1 MLTCGE
7 SPQSSGDLHEPNLLK
22 IPHTGE
28 HTSLRVEKINFF
40 VLCAYRE
47 QVAAL
52 GSSALGGSA
61 LGDIIVVYEYC
72 IICSIDTVL
81 FIIKRLALPKI
92 INNNILDEIS
102 TPCTSIR
109 LRIRRALRKL

>member
-22 IPHTGE
+22 IPYTGE
-28 HTSLRVEKINFF
+28 HTSLRVEKITFF

-61 LGDIIVVYEYC
+61 LGDIIVVYN
-72 IICSIDTVL
+72 TVL
-81 FIIKRLALPKI
+81 LIQ
-92 INNNILDEIS
+92 
-102 TPCTSIR
+102 
-109 LRIRRALRKL
+109 

>member
-1 MLTCGE
+1 MKA
-7 SPQSSGDLHEPNLLK
+7 SGDLDHANLLE
-22 IPHTGE
+22 ISHTGE

-72 IICSIDTVL
+72 IICSIATVL
-81 FIIKRLALPKI
+81 FIIK
-92 INNNILDEIS
+92 D
-102 TPCTSIR
+102 
-109 LRIRRALRKL
+109 